1 MYFREK
7 GRYRT
12 PVGDFAHPLCD
23 LIRPD
28 ELRRKLLRFDSSSDP
43 GGRIHTKIRD
53 HPLQTP
59 TPSDGCLHNS
69 FVCFAPL
76 SFWPAPLSPSLS
88 SVAPVPVRQ
97 ANAPRLGTSIAEF
110 CTSSHLKP
118 HKVPFQYWHESCCCR

>member
-1 MYFREK
+1 MLERNG
-7 GRYRT
+7 GRAILYATGPTRSVIWYGPMKFGVSFLDLIALPT
-12 PVGDFAHPLCD
+12 PVVGFT
-23 LIRPD
+23 R
-28 ELRRKLLRFDSSSDP
+28 
-43 GGRIHTKIRD
+43 KIRD

-88 SVAPVPVRQ
+88 SVVPVPVRQ
-97 ANAPRLGTSIAEF
+97 VNAPRLGTSIAEF
-110 CTSSHLKP
+110 CTSFHIKP